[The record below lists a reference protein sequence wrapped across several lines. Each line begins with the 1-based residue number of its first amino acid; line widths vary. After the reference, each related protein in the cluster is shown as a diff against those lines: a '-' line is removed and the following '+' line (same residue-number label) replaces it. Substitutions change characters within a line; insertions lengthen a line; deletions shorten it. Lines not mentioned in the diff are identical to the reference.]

1 MRAEVAMKVTGF
13 FATVLIL
20 GTWSAAARASTD
32 NWNGDGGDN
41 KWSDAENWQGG
52 TAPVNGAAL
61 VFSGTMRLTPVN
73 DIADLSLSMI
83 TFDGTAGSFTLSGNA
98 INSLTFITSNS
109 SQTQTL
115 SLPITATTGVTVTA
129 SAGAVDLIGALSGG
143 GLTKTGTGTL
153 VLAATNTY
161 TGPTT
166 ISQGNLLVSGALG
179 NTAVSVNG
187 SGGLGGTGSISGQV
201 TLAGGSTSTAQG
213 TLDLVDGAIGTLTFS
228 DTNSADTVLTVGG
241 AAVAN
246 PSILNFE
253 VGSAADLLVLSA
265 GKLVVNPGGGLINI
279 TPLDGFGPGTYDLID
294 FLTGQASGLNSL
306 RLNTPTIDG
315 YPAYLQ
321 PTATAEELVV
331 VPEPG
336 TLALLMVAVCGA
348 AVYQGV
354 RSRRKKQ

>member
-166 ISQGNLLVSGALG
+166 ISQGNLLVSGAG
-179 NTAVSVNG
+179 QHGRQCQRQRRFGRHRFDFRPGYACRRQHFY
-187 SGGLGGTGSISGQV
+187 GGRVRSISSM
-201 TLAGGSTSTAQG
+201 ARS
-213 TLDLVDGAIGTLTFS
+213 
-228 DTNSADTVLTVGG
+228 
-241 AAVAN
+241 
-246 PSILNFE
+246 
-253 VGSAADLLVLSA
+253 
-265 GKLVVNPGGGLINI
+265 
-279 TPLDGFGPGTYDLID
+279 
-294 FLTGQASGLNSL
+294 
-306 RLNTPTIDG
+306 
-315 YPAYLQ
+315 
-321 PTATAEELVV
+321 
-331 VPEPG
+331 
-336 TLALLMVAVCGA
+336 
-348 AVYQGV
+348 V
-354 RSRRKKQ
+354 R